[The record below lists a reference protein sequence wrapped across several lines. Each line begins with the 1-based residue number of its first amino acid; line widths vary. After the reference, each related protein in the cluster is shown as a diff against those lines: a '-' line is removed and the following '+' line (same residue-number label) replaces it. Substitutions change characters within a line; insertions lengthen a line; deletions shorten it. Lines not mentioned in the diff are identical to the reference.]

1 LPWQEVQVEK
11 DYAALF
17 VGDEA
22 GATVKKQKIRKN
34 AEAKAQQNE
43 GVDRKGCP
51 DSVVRDF

>member
-1 LPWQEVQVEK
+1 VEK